1 MLRLPI
7 YYKNSVVIN
16 ALLNAMQIE
25 LDLVDGKI
33 TDTQNQFYVNFATT
47 LLALH
52 EQDVGLPVDIFSSND
67 IRRSRIISRMRGAGT
82 TTIDKIKSVALSFNN
97 GDVDVTEDFANY
109 KFQITFV
116 SNVGVPTNISDFQKA
131 IDNVKP
137 AHLAVEYIF
146 TYNLCSTV
154 KLKTCA
160 TIKTITCNELLNSD
174 LGGI

>member
-1 MLRLPI
+1 
-7 YYKNSVVIN
+7 
-16 ALLNAMQIE
+16 MQIE

-97 GDVDVTEDFANY
+97 GDVDVAEDYVNY
-109 KFQITFV
+109 KIIIEFISEIGTPPNFV
-116 SNVGVPTNISDFQKA
+116 DLQKI
-131 IDNVKP
+131 IDDIKP
-137 AHLAVEYIF
+137 AHLGVEYVFI
-146 TYNLCSTV
+146 YNICSTV
-154 KLKTCA
+154 KAHTCGD
-160 TIKTITCNELLNSD
+160 IKTMTCYELLNND